1 MKVVYGQFMRV
12 YIVYENSLNNLH
24 NTMPVGLTFFMPGQA

>member
-24 NTMPVGLTFFMPGQA
+24 NTMVGLTFFTPGQA